1 MVNGCAARGNDRS
14 GLTRASFMSVSES
27 GSRVAVNAAESGMSA
42 ETEAEGGNP
51 LASKL
56 AAVRRYWW
64 IVLAV
69 VCLAVLGALVA
80 TAQTPT
86 TYLGRTSLIVSSNN
100 RAPEQDAVLVQGYV
114 SYFNNAAYQQQLLAA
129 TGVDAKAE
137 LSAEAA
143 AASPI
148 LVISATASDPDSA
161 QSAAIAVAQTFK
173 DDINKTHDQT
183 IAAAVATLQDELE
196 TARVRNDGTV
206 IAALQERIGELQADR
221 DNVLQELQDRGGVSA
236 QPPSLFNNLVLA
248 LAGGLVMGVLAA
260 LALARFSPRL
270 RSRHD
275 VADKVGLNTLVEL
288 PGPRTK
294 GAQLRREQRLRQLA
308 NILRARLA
316 EPSAVVVTQATDGA
330 ATRVVARGLAMEW
343 ASQGYATVLVRFGG
357 GMESL
362 SSRIG
367 ETTSV
372 GPIEASASLSRM
384 RAGPVPGM
392 SILDMRPR
400 LAGGAPRLP
409 AMKVSELFEL
419 EQLVGAFF
427 IIETPAVLDSA
438 DAQAASLAAD
448 ATILVI
454 DTQVAKVPET
464 REAVGVLRQ
473 PGVVLLGAV
482 LAPVLDEEDN
492 LDGDDLV
499 EETNTDGYLVEETNS
514 DGSDLVEE
522 TNTDGYLVEET
533 NSDGSDLVEETNT
546 DGYLVEETNSD
557 GSDLVEETNSD
568 GSDLDE
574 ETNSDG
580 SDLDEETNSDGSD
593 LDGET
598 NSDGSD
604 LDEETNTD
612 ASHLDEE
619 NGHQP
624 RSSGLD
630 AWLLAPWAS
639 PTGSA
644 EWSWSPT
651 SIGLTD
657 ASEPRQSL
665 PDEVTKAP
673 QDAAGNGA
681 PSRRVQTGKR

>member
-1 MVNGCAARGNDRS
+1 
-14 GLTRASFMSVSES
+14 
-27 GSRVAVNAAESGMSA
+27 MSA
-42 ETEAEGGNP
+42 ETWAGGGHS

-69 VCLAVLGALVA
+69 VCLAVVGALVS
-80 TAQTPT
+80 TARTPT
-86 TYLGRTSLIVSSNN
+86 TYLGRTSLIVSSND

-129 TGVDAKAE
+129 TGVDAKSS

-173 DDINKTHDQT
+173 DDINKVHEQKT
-183 IAAAVATLQDELE
+183 AAALQTLQDELD
-196 TARVRNDGTV
+196 TARGRNDQIVVG
-206 IAALQERIGELQADR
+206 ALQERIGQLQADR
-221 DNVLQELQDRGGVSA
+221 ENVLQELQNRGGVSA
-236 QPPSLFNNLVLA
+236 QPPPLFNNLVLA
-248 LAGGLVMGVLAA
+248 LAGGLVIGVLAA

-275 VADKVGLNTLVEL
+275 VADKIGLNTLVEL

-316 EPSAVVVTQATDGA
+316 GPGVVAVTQAMDCA
-330 ATRVVARGLAMEW
+330 ATHVVARGLAMEW
-343 ASQGYATVLVRFGG
+343 AAQGYATVMVRFGG
-357 GMESL
+357 GRASL
-362 SSRIG
+362 PSRIG
-367 ETTSV
+367 ETTPP
-372 GPIEASASLSRM
+372 GPVEASASLSRM

-400 LAGGAPRLP
+400 LAAGAPRLP
-409 AMKVSELFEL
+409 AMKMTELLEL
-419 EQLVGAFF
+419 EQLVGAFI

-438 DAQAASLAAD
+438 EAQAASLAAD
-448 ATILVI
+448 VTILVI
-454 DTQVAKVPET
+454 DTPVAKVPET

-482 LAPVLDEEDN
+482 LAPVRDEEDDPDGGDFDEGNNPDGSHLDEEN
-492 LDGDDLV
+492 HPDG
-499 EETNTDGYLVEETNS
+499 
-514 DGSDLVEE
+514 
-522 TNTDGYLVEET
+522 
-533 NSDGSDLVEETNT
+533 
-546 DGYLVEETNSD
+546 
-557 GSDLVEETNSD
+557 
-568 GSDLDE
+568 
-574 ETNSDG
+574 
-580 SDLDEETNSDGSD
+580 
-593 LDGET
+593 
-598 NSDGSD
+598 
-604 LDEETNTD
+604 
-612 ASHLDEE
+612 SHLDEE

-624 RSSGLD
+624 RSSELD

-657 ASEPRQSL
+657 SSEPRRSL
-665 PDEVTKAP
+665 PDDVMEPA
-673 QDAAGNGA
+673 QDAGNGA
-681 PSRRVQTGKR
+681 SSRRVQTGKR

>member
-1 MVNGCAARGNDRS
+1 
-14 GLTRASFMSVSES
+14 
-27 GSRVAVNAAESGMSA
+27 VAVSATESDMSA
-42 ETEAEGGNP
+42 ETGTEGGTP

-69 VCLAVLGALVA
+69 VCMAVLGALAV
-80 TAQTPT
+80 TARTPT
-86 TYLGRTSLIVSSNN
+86 TYLARTSLIVSSND

-114 SYFNNAAYQQQLLAA
+114 SYFNNEAYQRQLLAA
-129 TGVDAKAE
+129 TGVDPKAE
-137 LSAEAA
+137 LSAQAA

-148 LVISATASDPDSA
+148 LVISATTSDPESA
-161 QSAAIAVAQTFK
+161 QSAAIAVAKAFK
-173 DDINKTHDQT
+173 EDINKTHDQT
-183 IAAAVATLQDELE
+183 IAAAIATLRNELD
-196 TARVRNDGTV
+196 TAQRRNDGTV

-221 DNVLQELQDRGGVSA
+221 NNVLQELQNRGGVSV
-236 QPPSLFNNLVLA
+236 QPPSLLNNLVLA

-362 SSRIG
+362 PSGIG
-367 ETTSV
+367 QTTSSV
-372 GPIEASASLSRM
+372 GPVEAAASLSRM

-427 IIETPAVLDSA
+427 IIETPTVLDSA

-482 LAPVLDEEDN
+482 LASVQDEEDI
-492 LDGDDLV
+492 LDG
-499 EETNTDGYLVEETNS
+499 G
-514 DGSDLVEE
+514 
-522 TNTDGYLVEET
+522 
-533 NSDGSDLVEETNT
+533 
-546 DGYLVEETNSD
+546 
-557 GSDLVEETNSD
+557 
-568 GSDLDE
+568 DLDE
-574 ETNSDG
+574 ESKVYG
-580 SDLDEETNSDGSD
+580 
-593 LDGET
+593 
-598 NSDGSD
+598 
-604 LDEETNTD
+604 
-612 ASHLDEE
+612 SHLDEE
-619 NGHQP
+619 SKTDGSYLDENKTDGSHLDEVTGHQP
-624 RSSGLD
+624 WSSELD

-639 PTGSA
+639 PTSSA
-644 EWSWSPT
+644 ESSRSLREEAT
-651 SIGLTD
+651 
-657 ASEPRQSL
+657 EP
-665 PDEVTKAP
+665 A
-673 QDAAGNGA
+673 QDAAGNGVS
-681 PSRRVQTGKR
+681 SRRVQTGKR

>member
-1 MVNGCAARGNDRS
+1 
-14 GLTRASFMSVSES
+14 MSVSES
-27 GSRVAVNAAESGMSA
+27 GSGVAVSAAVSGMSA
-42 ETEAEGGNP
+42 ESGTEGGNS

-56 AAVRRYWW
+56 AALRRYWW

-69 VCLAVLGALVA
+69 VCLAVLGALVF
-80 TAQTPT
+80 TARTPT
-86 TYLGRTSLIVSSNN
+86 TYLGRTSLIVSSND

-129 TGVDAKAE
+129 TGVDAKAA
-137 LSAEAA
+137 LSAQAA

-148 LVISATASDPDSA
+148 LVISATASDPERA
-161 QSAAIAVAQTFK
+161 QSAAIAVAKAFK
-173 DDINKTHDQT
+173 DDINKTHDQKT
-183 IAAAVATLQDELE
+183 AAAIATLQDELDA
-196 TARVRNDGTV
+196 ARSHNDGTV

-221 DNVLQELQDRGGVSA
+221 NNVLQDLQNRGGVSV
-236 QPPSLFNNLVLA
+236 QPPSLFNNLALA

-316 EPSAVVVTQATDGA
+316 GPGLVVVTQATDGA

-343 ASQGYATVLVRFGG
+343 ASQGYATVLVRFGS

-362 SSRIG
+362 PSRIG

-372 GPIEASASLSRM
+372 GPVEASASLSLM

-409 AMKVSELFEL
+409 AMKVTELFEL
-419 EQLVGAFF
+419 EQLVGAFI

-438 DAQAASLAAD
+438 DAQAASLGAD

-464 REAVGVLRQ
+464 REAVEVLRQ

-482 LAPVLDEEDN
+482 LAPVRDEEDDP
-492 LDGDDLV
+492 DG
-499 EETNTDGYLVEETNS
+499 G
-514 DGSDLVEE
+514 
-522 TNTDGYLVEET
+522 
-533 NSDGSDLVEETNT
+533 
-546 DGYLVEETNSD
+546 
-557 GSDLVEETNSD
+557 
-568 GSDLDE
+568 DLDA
-574 ETNSDG
+574 G
-580 SDLDEETNSDGSD
+580 
-593 LDGET
+593 
-598 NSDGSD
+598 
-604 LDEETNTD
+604 
-612 ASHLDEE
+612 

-624 RSSGLD
+624 RSSGRD

-651 SIGLTD
+651 SSGLTD
-657 ASEPRQSL
+657 SSEPRGRL
-665 PDEVTKAP
+665 PDDVTKPA
-673 QDAAGNGA
+673 QDAPRNGA
-681 PSRRVQTGKR
+681 SSRPVQTGKR

>member
-1 MVNGCAARGNDRS
+1 
-14 GLTRASFMSVSES
+14 
-27 GSRVAVNAAESGMSA
+27 MSA
-42 ETEAEGGNP
+42 ETGAEGGTP

-69 VCLAVLGALVA
+69 VCLSVLGALLA
-80 TAQTPT
+80 TARTPT
-86 TYLGRTSLIVSSNN
+86 TYLGRTSLIVSSND

-114 SYFNNAAYQQQLLAA
+114 SYFNNAAYQQQLLEA
-129 TGVDAKAE
+129 TGVDAKAV

-148 LVISATASDPDSA
+148 LVISATASDPASA
-161 QSAAIAVAQTFK
+161 QSAAIAVAKAFK
-173 DDINKTHDQT
+173 EDINKTHDET
-183 IAAAVATLQDELE
+183 IAAAIATLQDELD
-196 TARVRNDGTV
+196 TARGRNDETV
-206 IAALQERIGELQADR
+206 MAALQERIGELQADR
-221 DNVLQELQDRGGVSA
+221 NNVLQELQDRGGVSA

-270 RSRHD
+270 RSVHD

-362 SSRIG
+362 PSRIG

-372 GPIEASASLSRM
+372 GPVEASASLSRM

-400 LAGGAPRLP
+400 LAGGAQRLP

-482 LAPVLDEEDN
+482 LAPVRDEEDN
-492 LDGDDLV
+492 PDGGDLD
-499 EETNTDGYLVEETNS
+499 EESNPDG
-514 DGSDLVEE
+514 G
-522 TNTDGYLVEET
+522 
-533 NSDGSDLVEETNT
+533 
-546 DGYLVEETNSD
+546 
-557 GSDLVEETNSD
+557 
-568 GSDLDE
+568 DLDE
-574 ETNSDG
+574 ETIRRKPSRRREQSRRKPSRRSDWTPATVLSAGCVAARSLGVPGRRRRPVAVVDFDWVGRFFGAASKPPRRCHETG
-580 SDLDEETNSDGSD
+580 SRRRRQWRVE
-593 LDGET
+593 
-598 NSDGSD
+598 
-604 LDEETNTD
+604 
-612 ASHLDEE
+612 
-619 NGHQP
+619 
-624 RSSGLD
+624 
-630 AWLLAPWAS
+630 
-639 PTGSA
+639 PTGSNGQEMSEFPRVA
-644 EWSWSPT
+644 EGEGGTNGWVRASLERWHLAVGVV
-651 SIGLTD
+651 GLTEIVVGMLGCSHQLSLTSGSCCFWALSPCSVLCWVYATPCSR
-657 ASEPRQSL
+657 ASTCSSQPFS
-665 PDEVTKAP
+665 A
-673 QDAAGNGA
+673 
-681 PSRRVQTGKR
+681 

>member
-1 MVNGCAARGNDRS
+1 MACPLKPGPRAATRW
-14 GLTRASFMSVSES
+14 RASSQPCAGTGGSFWPSYGLPFSVHSS
-27 GSRVAVNAAESGMSA
+27 S
-42 ETEAEGGNP
+42 
-51 LASKL
+51 
-56 AAVRRYWW
+56 
-64 IVLAV
+64 
-69 VCLAVLGALVA
+69 
-80 TAQTPT
+80 TARTPT
-86 TYLGRTSLIVSSNN
+86 TYLGRTSLIVSSND

-129 TGVDAKAE
+129 TGVDAKAA

-161 QSAAIAVAQTFK
+161 QSAAIAVAKAFK
-173 DDINKTHDQT
+173 DDINKTHDQKT
-183 IAAAVATLQDELE
+183 AAALATLQDELD
-196 TARVRNDGTV
+196 TARGRNDETV

-221 DNVLQELQDRGGVSA
+221 DNVLQELQNRGGVSV

-316 EPSAVVVTQATDGA
+316 GPSVVAVTQATDGA

-362 SSRIG
+362 PSRIG

-372 GPIEASASLSRM
+372 GPVEASASLSRM

-409 AMKVSELFEL
+409 AMKVTELLEL
-419 EQLVGAFF
+419 EQLVGAFI

-482 LAPVLDEEDN
+482 LAPVRDEEDN
-492 LDGDDLV
+492 P
-499 EETNTDGYLVEETNS
+499 
-514 DGSDLVEE
+514 
-522 TNTDGYLVEET
+522 
-533 NSDGSDLVEETNT
+533 
-546 DGYLVEETNSD
+546 
-557 GSDLVEETNSD
+557 D

-574 ETNSDG
+574 ERQFRRKRSRRRDNPDG
-580 SDLDEETNSDGSD
+580 
-593 LDGET
+593 
-598 NSDGSD
+598 
-604 LDEETNTD
+604 
-612 ASHLDEE
+612 SHLDEG

-657 ASEPRQSL
+657 SSEPRRSL
-665 PDEVTKAP
+665 PDDVTKPA

-681 PSRRVQTGKR
+681 SSRRVQTGKR